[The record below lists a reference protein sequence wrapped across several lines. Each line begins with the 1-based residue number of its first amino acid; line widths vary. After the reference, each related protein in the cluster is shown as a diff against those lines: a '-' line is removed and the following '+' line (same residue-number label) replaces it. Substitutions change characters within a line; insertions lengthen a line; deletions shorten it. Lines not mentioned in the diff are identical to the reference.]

1 MTVKD
6 IKYEARKKLALNMH
20 QAIAVYTVEFTLMI
34 TLIALIVMSC
44 VALGVNT
51 PAAIV
56 MICYGVVLA
65 LIAFVGVGMANF
77 AMVDFY
83 LATYRCKPYNIR
95 RLGETLARSNVTKI
109 FLLNLQRTVVGFL
122 LLLCLIVPGV
132 IYFIRTSMANYLLV
146 ANPKMTAKTA
156 LSASNKVMSGK
167 TGAYFT
173 LCVTMIGWYLLGIV
187 SLGLGFIFI
196 LPYTNL
202 IKAVYYKRNLQGDKA
217 EYAVPLQPVSPPP
230 TENAQPV
237 APIVPTVNVQPAQS
251 PPQQPIMPID
261 TLGDD
266 DLRDMNAAMRGI
278 GGDDDGPVTVP
289 EVPITPVYTAT
300 HSSSPRDVQEQT
312 ANEQPI
318 THSIDGTN
326 IVESERVLT
335 TKELEAQEESQKQA
349 IEGMYSH
356 SNPQSKPMVDYF
368 APREDSNRPDDFVTF
383 ESDVADSAPVETVI
397 PSEASQVISDSAFEE
412 FLREFDSET
421 RVKEHAAEQS
431 APAQA
436 VIEEKHAS
444 PETSRPQR
452 APSRRT
458 LESRAAPKAAAD
470 NVAGTARRVPPR
482 RSQENNGEL
491 SDRAERIRHE
501 REERLNRLK
510 K

>member
-132 IYFIRTSMANYLLV
+132 IYLIRTAMANYLLV

-173 LCVTMIGWYLLGIV
+173 LCVTLVGWYLLGII

-202 IKAVYYKRNLQGDKA
+202 IKAVYYKRNLQGDKI
-217 EYAVPLQPVSPPP
+217 EYAVPPQPVSPPI
-230 TENAQPV
+230 ENAPPV
-237 APIVPTVNVQPAQS
+237 APAAPVTPVVPTVSVQTPQAQQ
-251 PPQQPIMPID
+251 PPIMPID
-261 TLGDD
+261 TLDD
-266 DLRDMNAAMRGI
+266 DDIRDMNAAMRGI
-278 GGDDDGPVTVP
+278 GGDDGPVTVP

-300 HSSSPRDVQEQT
+300 HSSAPRDMQEQ
-312 ANEQPI
+312 AAGEKPI
-318 THSIDGTN
+318 THSIDGTS

-335 TKELEAQEESQKQA
+335 TRELEAQEESQKQA
-349 IEGMYSH
+349 IEGMYSNSH
-356 SNPQSKPMVDYF
+356 SQIKPAVDYF
-368 APREDSNRPDDFVTF
+368 SPREDRNRPDDFVTR
-383 ESDVADSAPVETVI
+383 ETEVADSAPVDTVI
-397 PSEASQVISDSAFEE
+397 PAEAPQEISDSAFEE

-421 RVKEHAAEQS
+421 QS
-431 APAQA
+431 EAQA
-436 VIEEKHAS
+436 VQAEEKPAKLE
-444 PETSRPQR
+444 PRPQR
-452 APSRRT
+452 DTARRT
-458 LESRAAPKAAAD
+458 VESRAAPRAASNNA
-470 NVAGTARRVPPR
+470 APESSARRVPPR
-482 RSQENNGEL
+482 HSQEHNGDL
-491 SDRAERIRHE
+491 SDRAERIRRE
-501 REERLNRLK
+501 REERLNKLK